1 MYCISLT
8 YGHKTRLIWLLVSV
22 LGVMALQG
30 CGSTSLFDAQS
41 QLRQSFL
48 SGNLDRSQDLMER
61 FARNNIYRTND
72 RVLMQLEL
80 GALHY
85 YSGNYEQS
93 MHYFQEAELEID
105 RLFGVSVER
114 NIRALLLN
122 DGQLEYQGEDY
133 EDYMLNLFNAL
144 SAVHLNDLEAALVET
159 RRATFKLESLA
170 IRYDGIVETLS
181 RTDTTKVDTRPPWE
195 RGRTNIQESPFGHY
209 LSYVIYANQGR
220 TDNARIEYERF
231 RRAYGRAFLHRIRN
245 ESQLAPVTSVN
256 AASAAGTSVNAV
268 SEEVARRS
276 AASGSMLPYPEP
288 GNVLLLG
295 FGGRA
300 PEKKSNELRIYSN
313 DLSTYIKYAVPS
325 LRQHRSRIRSVEAV
339 INDTLTVQMPML
351 DDFALIAED
360 VFNVRKPLIV
370 TRAIIRSTLK
380 YIGSQATQRAIR
392 DEYGADAGRLAGLIT
407 GIFTEVSEE
416 ADLRAWQTMPGQ
428 VYGQTV
434 SLPEGTH
441 HVRIRY
447 LGNNRM
453 LLHETEQNVE
463 SVSERPLQIREAFYW
478 N

>member
-1 MYCISLT
+1 MYSTRIR
-8 YGHKTRLIWLLVSV
+8 KARNVRLIWLIISV
-22 LGVMALQG
+22 LGAVVFQG
-30 CGSTSLFDAQS
+30 CTSTSLIDAQS
-41 QLRQSFL
+41 QVRQSFHN
-48 SGNLDRSQDLMER
+48 GDIDRSQDLMAR
-61 FARNNIYRTND
+61 FARNNIYRSND

-80 GALHY
+80 GALNY
-85 YSGNYEQS
+85 YSGNHEQS
-93 MHYFQEAELEID
+93 MQYFQEAEVEID
-105 RLFGVSVER
+105 RLFGISVER

-144 SAVHLNDLEAALVET
+144 SAVHMNDLEAALVET
-159 RRATFKLESLA
+159 RRASFKLESLA

-181 RTDTTKVDTRPPWE
+181 RRDTTKVDTRPDWE
-195 RGRTNIQESPFGHY
+195 RGSSNIQESAFGHY

-231 RRAYGRAFLHRIRN
+231 RRAHNRAYPTRRIN
-245 ESQLAPVTSVN
+245 ERQLAPLAVMSSSSSSSPGTEDTRAEVRTS
-256 AASAAGTSVNAV
+256 
-268 SEEVARRS
+268 
-276 AASGSMLPYPEP
+276 PYPEP

-300 PEKKSNELRIYSN
+300 PEKKSTELRIYSN

-325 LRQHRSRIRSVEAV
+325 LQQYNSRVRSVEAV
-339 INDTLTVQMPML
+339 INDTLTVRMPML
-351 DDFALIAED
+351 DDFSHIAED

-380 YIGSQATQRAIR
+380 YVGSQATQRAVR
-392 DEYGADAGRLAGLIT
+392 NEYGASAGRLTGVLT
-407 GIFTEVSEE
+407 GIITEVSEV

-447 LGNNRM
+447 LGSNRV
-453 LLHETEQNVE
+453 LLHENEQTIE
-463 SVSERPLQIREAFYW
+463 SVPERPLQVREAFYW